1 MSKKNKTTPKET
13 RPLGSESIWRFKK
26 IERAAE
32 NKLAEEIAL
41 AARKKALQNLSK
53 SPTTTAGFNMDKPT
67 SAAKQPTFDNALA
80 KFWNTLL
87 RNINFAT
94 IVYVAVIF
102 SLYFDW
108 DKNKDVSIVTKLL
121 KWIQK
126 YPVLS
131 DVAAYLIAQPKRV
144 FSTAIFGV
152 ILINTPWKTRNVMWA
167 AALAGSTFVLQDQ
180 PLILLLAQALSICC
194 YLKSNATNNIYYT
207 TLCLLPMLYYALV
220 VHPSGDPGKVT
231 PTK

>member
-1 MSKKNKTTPKET
+1 MAKKNTTPKNT
-13 RPLGSESIWRFKK
+13 GRPLNPDNFKK
-26 IERAAE
+26 LEKVAQD
-32 NKLAEEIAL
+32 NLAEEIAQ
-41 AARKKALQNLSK
+41 AARKKALLNLSK
-53 SPTTTAGFNMDKPT
+53 SPIATANFNLDKKTQP
-67 SAAKQPTFDNALA
+67 SQPTFDNAVA

-94 IVYVAVIF
+94 IVYVAAVF

-108 DKNKDVSIVTKLL
+108 DKNRDNSIVTKLL
-121 KWIQK
+121 TWIKK
-126 YPVLS
+126 YPVLT
-131 DVAAYLIAQPKRV
+131 DFTAYLLAQPKRV

-152 ILINTPWKTRNVMWA
+152 ILINTPWKTRNLLWA
-167 AALAGSTFVLQDQ
+167 AALAGSTFVLQEQ

-194 YLKSNATNNIYYT
+194 YLKTNATNNIYYT

-220 VHPSGDPGKVT
+220 VHPSGDSGKVT